1 MKTAS
6 PVLQLIVDIL
16 AEDPRAAIVIGE
28 ILGPPPGLGGAPPRL
43 WDEEA

>member
-1 MKTAS
+1 MKTSS

-28 ILGPPPGLGGAPPRL
+28 ILGPPPGL
-43 WDEEA
+43 EEIPARPWEEE

>member
-6 PVLQLIVDIL
+6 PVLRLIVDIL

-28 ILGPPPGLGGAPPRL
+28 ILGPPPGLGDVPAKP
-43 WDEEA
+43 WEEG